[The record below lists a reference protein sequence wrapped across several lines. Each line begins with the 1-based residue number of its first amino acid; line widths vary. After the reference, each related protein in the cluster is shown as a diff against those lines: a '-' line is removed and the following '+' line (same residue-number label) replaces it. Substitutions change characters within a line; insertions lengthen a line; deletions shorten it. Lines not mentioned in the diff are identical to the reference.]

1 MDELLLQ
8 IEICGEILKNPGVE
22 WTSRV
27 NHMKQLEAAA
37 CAMSKISH
45 YSPAR
50 IVQQLMPLVDAFQQ
64 ALADSRPAVIKQTC
78 SLVGTLA
85 WTCGASFGPITEA
98 LLVPML
104 LMATKQKQTQVIA
117 FAARQCLHS
126 MSKASRY
133 SLTLLERTFH
143 RARREANLRMMCT
156 SLLVLVL
163 RYWDPEDVLAT
174 ENYMP
179 LRRVI
184 LRSLQDKDTAVQAQG
199 RMALCLLCEYGQ
211 ESMAELVVSIPFD
224 IFERVVAEYP
234 DSLCAT
240 ERRRLLFPEEPQV
253 EEEEDGGEMSLLSA
267 IPELEG
273 EQEED
278 NLPEEEI
285 SGGDDDEDDMSH
297 IMIMPKAYFR
307 PSEWTEEPAWSDSS
321 ASSSPELENNDPNVE
336 YIEPEL
342 SFDANGRNASE
353 HEMTMDAWL
362 DQAKSRSPGSTKS
375 SETESRISV
384 HDLPTD
390 NNDDDKDDESQMN
403 EHLIA
408 NSTEEPF
415 EPDFIFETNEEVN
428 LGSLETHNDA
438 PIHTA
443 HVVDDVK
450 KNGHETVA
458 RPVQPMKHPMQS
470 LSLPEE
476 PKLIALQRILSR
488 NTSLS
493 DIEMPVAQ
501 AQDIRDPPSRR
512 ANLTHVAQ
520 ANTRSNKLYEAPVP
534 PTTPPPKFTHRSDRY
549 TLDADLTKQKLP
561 MTSLHSQVQA
571 KPTQVELS
579 TPLKPQPTVELTKSS
594 PSVNVQKLESTLDSI
609 ILSMDKLSSKLTPEK
624 LTLDR
629 IPSIAPFVPRPS
641 PRAIVAPPA
650 DSLPLPEPFVKP
662 QEAPC
667 PQPSPAPDSD
677 RVMWDWTF
685 AALWCISLI
694 YAVAGITAAV
704 NAHYSYSSPSVQFSR
719 VHLDFQLQEAV
730 QAASRQLSSTQT
742 MLNAWTEDMMKV
754 KARLE
759 EATEEDDKPV
769 ESIGGL

>member
-143 RARREANLRMMCT
+143 RIEANLRMMCT
-156 SLLVLVL
+156 SLLKTTCHFDGSFYEVSRIKTRPYKL
-163 RYWDPEDVLAT
+163 RGAW
-174 ENYMP
+174 
-179 LRRVI
+179 
-184 LRSLQDKDTAVQAQG
+184 
-199 RMALCLLCEYGQ
+199 LCVSSVSM

-501 AQDIRDPPSRR
+501 DQDIRDPPSRR